1 MNGTIKIILGLI
13 AGITLVCLILGISGL
28 LLFQSTVETVV
39 QASPVEV
46 KFEEHAPEEIA
57 DYALPSGFGDKFTLQ
72 LGGYSLVGYTGDD
85 GHSHIYLAQADA
97 STGVTLDAIEGWIQK
112 SAGSAS
118 ESITDMHTVETVS
131 GEIRGQQVDLVIS
144 EGTNHDG
151 DVYRQVSG
159 LFEGVHGPAVVVI
172 SGPEATWDQARVD
185 AFIAS
190 IR

>member
-97 STGVTLDAIEGWIQK
+97 STGVTLDAIEGWIQNPPVPPANPSSICTPWK
-112 SAGSAS
+112 PSQERSVGSR
-118 ESITDMHTVETVS
+118 SI
-131 GEIRGQQVDLVIS
+131 
-144 EGTNHDG
+144 
-151 DVYRQVSG
+151 
-159 LFEGVHGPAVVVI
+159 
-172 SGPEATWDQARVD
+172 W
-185 AFIAS
+185 
-190 IR
+190 